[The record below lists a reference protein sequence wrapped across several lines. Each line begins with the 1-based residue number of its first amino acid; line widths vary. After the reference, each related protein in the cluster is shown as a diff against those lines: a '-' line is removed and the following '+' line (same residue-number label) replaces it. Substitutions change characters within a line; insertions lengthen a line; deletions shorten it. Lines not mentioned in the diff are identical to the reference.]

1 MPHSTATASTAT
13 AGPATAT
20 TTTAALPVDGTH
32 HLRTTEKTARWG
44 ELPHA
49 GSAPVLTVA
58 DGETLTMDL
67 VSHEGI
73 LPDQGRDPV
82 AFFGEFGV
90 PERDVLADARAIAE
104 SGLARDAVVLPG
116 PHIVTGPV
124 AVRGALPGDLL
135 RVETLSLHRRCHYGI
150 VANRHTRGALPG
162 ELPQDELEL
171 TGPSLLR
178 GPTGTV
184 NAFCTVEAGSG
195 GTEYGVLRCT
205 DTLSARFPLNPF
217 VGIMGVASG
226 SEGTP
231 LSSIPP
237 GVHGGNLD
245 VKHLTCGSSLYLP
258 VQAEGAGFYAGDPHF
273 AQGNGEVALTA
284 FEAPLRATFRL
295 SLVRG
300 EAARRVQGRVGEPFA
315 ETRTHWIAIGL
326 DADLDEAMR
335 QCVRS
340 ALAFLTATT
349 GMDRQTAYAYLS
361 AAADF
366 EVSQVVD
373 QVKGVHCLIRKA
385 DFPGEL

>member
-1 MPHSTATASTAT
+1 MPHS
-13 AGPATAT
+13 AT
-20 TTTAALPVDGTH
+20 TAPRTPAHLPVDGAH
-32 HLRTTEKTARWG
+32 QLRTSVRTARWG

-58 DGETLTMDL
+58 DGETLTVDL

-73 LPDQGRDPV
+73 MPDQGRDPV
-82 AFFGEFGV
+82 AFFAQFGV
-90 PERDVLADARAIAE
+90 PAQDVLADAREIAE
-104 SGLARDAVVLPG
+104 SALARGADVLPG

-124 AVRGALPGDLL
+124 AVRGAVPGDLL
-135 RVETLSLHRRCHYGI
+135 RVETLTLHRRAHYGI
-150 VANRHTRGALPG
+150 VANRHARGALPG
-162 ELPQDELEL
+162 ELPDDRSEL
-171 TGPSLLR
+171 TGPDLLR
-178 GPTGTV
+178 GPTGTI
-184 NAFCTVEAGSG
+184 NAFCTVDES
-195 GTEYGVLRCT
+195 EHGVLRYT
-205 DTLSARFPLNPF
+205 DTLAARFPLGPF
-217 VGIMGVASG
+217 VGIMGVAS
-226 SEGTP
+226 STEDSP

-237 GVHGGNLD
+237 GAHGGNLD

-295 SLVRG
+295 SLIRG
-300 EAARRVQGRVGEPFA
+300 DVARRVPGLAGEPFA

-326 DADLDEAMR
+326 DADLNEAMA

>member
-1 MPHSTATASTAT
+1 MPTTATPTTAT
-13 AGPATAT
+13 PTPATPRIP
-20 TTTAALPVDGTH
+20 AALPLDGAH
-32 HLRTTEKTARWG
+32 HLRTTVKTARWG

-58 DGETLTMDL
+58 DGETLTVDL

-90 PERDVLADARAIAE
+90 AERDVLPDAREIAE
-104 SGLARDAVVLPG
+104 SVLGRDQEVLPG

-124 AVRGALPGDLL
+124 AIRGAAPGDLL
-135 RVETLSLHRRCHYGI
+135 RVETLTLHRRAHYGI
-150 VANRHTRGALPG
+150 VANRHTRGALPN
-162 ELPQDELEL
+162 ELPAGNTEL
-171 TGPSLLR
+171 TSADLLR
-178 GPTGTV
+178 GPTGTIS
-184 NAFCTVEAGSG
+184 AFCTVDDTGH
-195 GTEYGVLRCT
+195 GVLRCT
-205 DTLSARFPLNPF
+205 DTLSARFPLSPF

-226 SEGTP
+226 TEGTP

-245 VKHLTCGSSLYLP
+245 IKHLTCGSSLYLP
-258 VQAEGAGFYAGDPHF
+258 VRSEGAGFYAGDPHF

-295 SLVRG
+295 SLIRG
-300 EAARRVQGRVGEPFA
+300 EAARRVQGLTGEPFA
-315 ETRTHWIAIGL
+315 ETPAHWIAIGL

-335 QCVRS
+335 RCVRA
-340 ALAFLTATT
+340 ALAFLTAAT

-373 QVKGVHCLIRKA
+373 QVKGVHCMIRKA

>member
-1 MPHSTATASTAT
+1 MPFS
-13 AGPATAT
+13 AT
-20 TTTAALPVDGTH
+20 TVTSTPLGTAAPRIPAGLPVDGAH
-32 HLRTTEKTARWG
+32 HLRTTAKTARWG

-58 DGETLTMDL
+58 DGETLTVDL

-90 PERDVLADARAIAE
+90 RAHEVLADAREIAE
-104 SGLARDAVVLPG
+104 SDLGRDEEVLPG

-124 AVRGALPGDLL
+124 AVRGAAPGDLL
-135 RVETLSLHRRCHYGI
+135 RVETLSLHRRAHYGI

-162 ELPQDELEL
+162 ELPDDSAEL
-171 TGPSLLR
+171 TGPDLLR

-184 NAFCTVEAGSG
+184 NAFCTVDES
-195 GTEYGVLRCT
+195 EHGVLRYT
-205 DTLSARFPLNPF
+205 DTSSARFPLGPF
-217 VGIMGVASG
+217 AGIMGVADG
-226 SEGTP
+226 TEGTP

-295 SLVRG
+295 SLIRG
-300 EAARRVQGRVGEPFA
+300 DAARSVQGLAGEPFA
-315 ETRTHWIAIGL
+315 ETATHWIAIGL
-326 DADLDEAMR
+326 DADLDEAMSH
-335 QCVRS
+335 CVRA